1 MTNVVAVCRE
11 DATRAREKRF
21 SVQTIP
27 WLRVATAVY
36 VYRYIRSVFPLTVL
50 KSQQCLHT
58 SGRDKIYILYRQ
70 AVTLCAWTYWR
81 ICWVKIRN
89 NSRENT
95 NAINKMACFSILEK
109 TRFEIHLATYVL
121 RSRAPSPPP
130 PNFLPTSKSFIS
142 EVSLLERKLKLKFFR
157 KVTTMFVTSHV
168 II

>member
-1 MTNVVAVCRE
+1 MYFRSLVLMTNVVAVCRE

-130 PNFLPTSKSFIS
+130 PTFSPLQRVSYQRYHFLRGSWN
-142 EVSLLERKLKLKFFR
+142 
-157 KVTTMFVTSHV
+157 
-168 II
+168 